1 MKVIFL
7 YYPGKKEE
15 QQKQKLWK
23 RIKKEILKL
32 KSQGE
37 NSMRNID
44 FTDSINAVIQ
54 GDMDA
59 FEYLYNQTYSYL
71 RLKVSQYLK
80 RKRILKTY
88 CRTLI

>member
-7 YYPGKKEE
+7 YYPGKNEE

-37 NSMRNID
+37 SAS
-44 FTDSINAVIQ
+44 TTQ
-54 GDMDA
+54 H
-59 FEYLYNQTYSYL
+59 
-71 RLKVSQYLK
+71 
-80 RKRILKTY
+80 
-88 CRTLI
+88 